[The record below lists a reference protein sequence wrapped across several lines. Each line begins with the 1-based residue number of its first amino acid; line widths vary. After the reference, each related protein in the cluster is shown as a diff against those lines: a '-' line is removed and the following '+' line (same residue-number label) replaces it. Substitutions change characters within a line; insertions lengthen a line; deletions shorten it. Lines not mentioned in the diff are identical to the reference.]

1 MIQIKD
7 VTKLYPAKES
17 GDGPG
22 NGTGKDAVS
31 IHAVDHISLQV
42 AAGEWLS
49 IMGPSGSGKS
59 SLVNLIGCLDR
70 PSSGEIWIDGVN
82 VAGMSAADLN
92 RVRAEKIGFI
102 FQQFHLIPFLTA
114 VENVMLAQYFHS
126 MTDEKEAVEAL
137 TCVGLGDRA
146 HHLPSQMS
154 GGEQQRVCIA
164 RALINDPKIILADE
178 PTGNL
183 DAQNEEIVLR
193 HLREFH
199 QHGRTIVM
207 VTHDP
212 VVAWLADRRIELHHG
227 KIAAQ
232 EIFSLANEEQLDEVL
247 EELWVLAEHGEIAEV
262 ERMEVHGALPVSLA
276 IEKMIEMGFVVSMPH
291 PPEPHDHKPFVNPC
305 HEALKPVSV
314 SSGDG
319 TLIVELTPRGRERAA
334 SIIRRHRLAERLF
347 TDSLAMDSESEI
359 EQQACKFEHILS
371 PEATDKICTF
381 LGHPLTC
388 PHGARIPPG
397 PCCGRGAEYDGL
409 VKRLDG
415 VQSGGPLTREEMN
428 RR

>member
-1 MIQIKD
+1 MIQINN
-7 VTKLYPAKES
+7 VTKLYPSQGAGQESANGKES
-17 GDGPG
+17 Q
-22 NGTGKDAVS
+22 NDA
-31 IHAVDHISLQV
+31 IHALDRISLHV
-42 AAGEWLS
+42 AQGEWLS

-59 SLVNLIGCLDR
+59 TLVNLIGCLDR
-70 PSSGEIWIDGVN
+70 PTSGEIWLDGQN
-82 VAGMSAADLN
+82 VAGIAANELN

-126 MTDEKEAVEAL
+126 MTDEKEAIEAL
-137 TCVGLGDRA
+137 TRVGLGDRVR
-146 HHLPSQMS
+146 HLPWQLS

-193 HLREFH
+193 LLREFH
-199 QHGRTIVM
+199 QQGRTIVM

-212 VVAWLADRRIELHHG
+212 VVARLADRRVEFHHG
-227 KIAAQ
+227 KIESQ
-232 EIFSLANEEQLDEVL
+232 EVFAMADEEQFDEVL
-247 EELWVLAEHGEIAEV
+247 EELWVLAEHAEIAEV

-276 IEKMIEMGFVVSMPH
+276 IEKMIQMGLVVSAPH
-291 PPEPHDHKPFVNPC
+291 PPHPHDHKPFVNPC
-305 HEALKPVSV
+305 HDALKPVAAST
-314 SSGDG
+314 GDG
-319 TLIVELTPRGRERAA
+319 TLIVELTPRGRERAG

-381 LGHPLTC
+381 LGHPRTC
-388 PHGARIPPG
+388 PHGAPIPPG
-397 PCCGRGAEYDGL
+397 QCCGKSSELTGAT
-409 VKRLDG
+409 VSSSTARKN
-415 VQSGGPLTREEMN
+415 S
-428 RR
+428 

>member
-7 VTKLYPAKES
+7 VTKLYPAKEA
-17 GDGPG
+17 G
-22 NGTGKDAVS
+22 NGTGKDNAA
-31 IHAVDHISLQV
+31 IHALDHITLHV

-59 SLVNLIGCLDR
+59 TLVNLIGCLDQ
-70 PSSGEIWIDGVN
+70 PTSGEIWLDGEN
-82 VAGMSAADLN
+82 DAGISASELN

-137 TCVGLGDRA
+137 TRVGLGDRA
-146 HHLPSQMS
+146 HHLPSQLC
-154 GGEQQRVCIA
+154 GGEQQPVCIA
-164 RALINDPKIILADE
+164 RALINDPRIILADE

-193 HLREFH
+193 LLREFH
-199 QHGRTIVM
+199 QQGRTIVM

-212 VVAWLADRRIELHHG
+212 VVARLADRRIELHHG
-227 KIAAQ
+227 KVASQ
-232 EIFSLANEEQLDEVL
+232 ETFSLADEEQLDEVL

-262 ERMEVHGALPVSLA
+262 ERMEVHGALPVSMA
-276 IEKMIEMGFVVSMPH
+276 IEKMIQLDLVVGAPH
-291 PPEPHDHKPFVNPC
+291 PPHPHDHKPFVNPC
-305 HEALKPVSV
+305 HDALKPISASV
-314 SSGDG
+314 GDG
-319 TLIVELTPRGRERAA
+319 SIVVELTPRGRERAA
-334 SIIRRHRLAERLF
+334 SIIRRPRLAERLF

-381 LGHPLTC
+381 LGHPRTC
-388 PHGARIPPG
+388 PHGAPIPPG
-397 PCCGRGAEYDGL
+397 PCCGRTADLAGSIPAT
-409 VKRLDG
+409 
-415 VQSGGPLTREEMN
+415 SAAHP